1 MGGGVF
7 VLIFWYSSKAIPMIE
22 GLSWGDTGFADEFAR
37 ATLLVI
43 QLALASVAVGLVLG
57 LFGAWGKFSRVR
69 IANKAAD
76 FYTTFIRGMPEL
88 LVIWI
93 VFFGVSILSQ
103 KVYTL
108 IVGEE
113 IYIEISAF
121 LSGTIAL
128 GLVFGAFATEVFR
141 GAFLAVPKG
150 QVDAAHACGMSR
162 AQTLIH
168 IQMPQVIRYALPGLG
183 NLWLV
188 MLKDTALISVV
199 ALDEIMRTARIGS
212 QVTHKPFTFYLAAA
226 GLYLLLTTV
235 SMVGIRFAER
245 WSNRGVRKA

>member
-1 MGGGVF
+1 
-7 VLIFWYSSKAIPMIE
+7 MIE
-22 GLSWGDTGFADEFAR
+22 GLSWGDAGFADEFAR
-37 ATLLVI
+37 ATVLVI

-57 LFGAWGKFSRVR
+57 LLGAWGKFSQLRT
-69 IANKAAD
+69 ANRLAD
-76 FYTTFIRGMPEL
+76 FYTTFIRGTPEL

-93 VFFGVSILSQ
+93 VYFGVSILSQ
-103 KVYTL
+103 KVYAL
-108 IVGEE
+108 VSGEE
-113 IYIEISAF
+113 TYIEISGF

-150 QVDAAHACGMSR
+150 QVEAARACGMSR
-162 AQTLIH
+162 IQILIY
-168 IQMPQVIRYALPGLG
+168 IQSPQVLRYALPGLG

-212 QVTHKPFTFYLAAA
+212 QVTHKPFNFYLAAA
-226 GLYLLLTTV
+226 ALYLLLTTI
-235 SMVGIRFAER
+235 SMVGLRIAER
-245 WSNRGVRKA
+245 WANRGVRRA